1 MVVVAC
7 FNSTVYADSDERIPI
22 DLTYEVEANEDGVT
36 GTIVDVEI
44 NKGGNELIIPDT
56 IDGLIITKIG
66 TGVFMNHDYR
76 FSMLEYI
83 HIPDT
88 VTEI

>member
-1 MVVVAC
+1 MRILKKLFTIVLILMVVVAC

-56 IDGLIITKIG
+56 IDGLIIY
-66 TGVFMNHDYR
+66 N
-76 FSMLEYI
+76 
-83 HIPDT
+83 
-88 VTEI
+88 